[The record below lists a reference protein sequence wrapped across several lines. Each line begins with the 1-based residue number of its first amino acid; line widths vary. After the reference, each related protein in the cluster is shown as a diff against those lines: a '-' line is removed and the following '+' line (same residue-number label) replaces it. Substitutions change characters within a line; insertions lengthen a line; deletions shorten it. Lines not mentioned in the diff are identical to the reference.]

1 VVASR
6 IILLLLL
13 PSVVTPALAQPGGGW
28 IRIPAGAFLM
38 GCVDAD
44 PNCLDSERPQ
54 HEVSFVAPYEL
65 MVTEVTV
72 ADYAAFVSV
81 AGHRAP
87 SSPDFPQGG
96 DHPVVLVSWDDAAAF
111 CSWTGGRLPTEAEWE
126 YAARGGRDGLVYGS
140 IAELTR
146 ELANFG
152 APQCCEGA
160 TGGGDLWTNTAPVGS
175 FQPNPYGVHDMVG
188 NVWEWVDG
196 WLDES
201 YYANSPAVDPPGAD
215 SGFARIARGGSWL
228 NFPAALRS
236 SVRLPFAQTGQ
247 TSNVGIRCARDVAA
261 LAADE

>member
-1 VVASR
+1 MVASR

-81 AGHRAP
+81 AGHRTP

-126 YAARGGRDGLVYGS
+126 YAARGGREGLVYGA

-152 APQCCEGA
+152 APQC
-160 TGGGDLWTNTAPVGS
+160 
-175 FQPNPYGVHDMVG
+175 
-188 NVWEWVDG
+188 
-196 WLDES
+196 
-201 YYANSPAVDPPGAD
+201 
-215 SGFARIARGGSWL
+215 
-228 NFPAALRS
+228 
-236 SVRLPFAQTGQ
+236 
-247 TSNVGIRCARDVAA
+247 
-261 LAADE
+261 